1 MAYAFKTPPA
11 NPTFGVFN
19 ESLQAGEYILNKKA
33 TTTFCDSNVKPKGPV
48 VQTQGQY
55 LLLNQAKTLNNY
67 CSIIPFNTSNLNMNL
82 VSIFN
87 TKDCCNVESNKT
99 VSSPPLCPV
108 NIPYNPSNTTPF
120 YQLYTIDPNG
130 CLFGNNVCTANNYL
144 QNITYN
150 PPPYNTEV

>member
-33 TTTFCDSNVKPKGPV
+33 TTIFCDSNVKPKGPV
-48 VQTQGQY
+48 VQTQSQY

-87 TKDCCNVESNKT
+87 TKYV
-99 VSSPPLCPV
+99 L
-108 NIPYNPSNTTPF
+108 
-120 YQLYTIDPNG
+120 
-130 CLFGNNVCTANNYL
+130 
-144 QNITYN
+144 
-150 PPPYNTEV
+150 

>member
-1 MAYAFKTPPA
+1 MAYTFNTPPA
-11 NPTFGVFN
+11 KPSFGVFN

-33 TTTFCDSNVKPKGPV
+33 TTTFCNSNIQPKSPI

-55 LLLNQAKTLNNY
+55 LLLNQAKILNNF
-67 CSIIPFNTSNLNMNL
+67 CSITPFNKSNLNMNL

-87 TKDCCNVESNKT
+87 TQHCCNVESNKT
-99 VSSPPLCPV
+99 ASTPAICPV
-108 NIPYNPSNTTPF
+108 NIPYNPSSTTPF

-144 QNITYN
+144 QNVTYN
-150 PPPYNTEV
+150 PPPYNTQI

>member
-99 VSSPPLCPV
+99 VSSPPICPV
-108 NIPYNPSNTTPF
+108 HIPYNPNSTTPF
-120 YQLYTIDPNG
+120 YQIYTIDPNG
-130 CLFGNNVCTANNYL
+130 CLFGNNVCTASNYL

-150 PPPYNTEV
+150 PPPHNTQV

>member
-11 NPTFGVFN
+11 KPTFGVFN

-33 TTTFCDSNVKPKGPV
+33 KTTFCDSNVQPKGPT

-55 LLLNQAKTLNNY
+55 LLLNQAKTLNNF
-67 CSIIPFNTSNLNMNL
+67 CSITPFNKSNLNMNL

-87 TKDCCNVESNKT
+87 TKDCCNVEN
-99 VSSPPLCPV
+99 VSSTPICPV
-108 NIPYNPSNTTPF
+108 NIPYNPSSTTPF

-130 CLFGNNVCTANNYL
+130 CLFGNDVCTANNYL
-144 QNITYN
+144 QNVTYN
-150 PPPYNTEV
+150 VLSYNTQI